1 MDRVKHAHPRHEH
14 PEAHDDEPRYDGP
27 SKSQVKRDHHV
38 LQDLAKRLLSLPRH
52 ELERLELSAATWA
65 AIEETARIKDI
76 RVLGRHYKRIANLLA
91 RDDMAAV
98 TDLLQG
104 QEHHRQEE
112 ANRLHLLEGWRERL
126 IVVGDEALGKLL
138 EEFPQVDRHQL
149 RTLIR
154 AARKDREQGKPE
166 GDRRLFRFLRE
177 ALA

>member
-1 MDRVKHAHPRHEH
+1 MDRVKHAHPRQEP

-38 LQDLAKRLLSLPRH
+38 LQDLAKRLLSLPRS

-65 AIEETARIKDI
+65 AIDETARIKDI

-98 TDLLQG
+98 EVLLRGHDHQ
-104 QEHHRQEE
+104 RREE
-112 ANRLHLLEGWRERL
+112 AARLHLLERWRERL
-126 IVVGDEALGKLL
+126 MVEGDEALGALL
-138 EEFPQVDRHQL
+138 AEYPSVDRHQL

-154 AARKDREQGKPE
+154 TARKDREQGKPE
-166 GDRRLFRFLRE
+166 GERRLFRLLRE

>member
-1 MDRVKHAHPRHEH
+1 MDRMKHAHWRQDP
-14 PEAHDDEPRYDGP
+14 PDEPHYDGP
-27 SKSQVKRDHHV
+27 SKSQVKREHHV

-65 AIEETARIKDI
+65 AIDETARIKDI

-91 RDDMAAV
+91 RDDMATV
-98 TDLLQG
+98 TDLLQV
-104 QEHHRQEE
+104 QEHQRQEE

-126 IVVGDEALGKLL
+126 IATGDEALGALL
-138 EEFPQVDRHQL
+138 DEYPQVDRHQL

>member
-1 MDRVKHAHPRHEH
+1 MDRLKHTHEREDS
-14 PEAHDDEPRYDGP
+14 PEESPYDGP
-27 SKSQVKRDHHV
+27 SKSQVKRDHHA
-38 LQDLAKRLLSLPRH
+38 LQNLAKRLLSLPRS
-52 ELERLELSAATWA
+52 ELERLELSAATWI
-65 AIEETARIKDI
+65 AIDETARIKDV

-98 TDLLQG
+98 TDLLHG
-104 QEHHRQEE
+104 QEYHRQEE

-126 IVVGDEALGKLL
+126 IAEGDEALGALL
-138 EEFPQVDRHQL
+138 DAYPQVDRHQL

-154 AARKDREQGKPE
+154 SARKDRQQGKPG